1 MGPILKVKNLSKHF
15 DVSSPLITRLV
26 SREEKSILK
35 AVEGIGFEIKQG
47 ETVVLWESQDVE
59 NPPLQDWLSNS
70 MNPQMVRYFLE
81 NKTFQASNLEK
92 S

>member
-15 DVSSPLITRLV
+15 DVSPPLITRLV

-47 ETVVLWESQDVE
+47 ETVSLVGESGCG

-70 MNPQMVRYFLE
+70 MSPQTVRYFLE
-81 NKTFQASNLEK
+81 NKTFQASNPEK

>member
-15 DVSSPLITRLV
+15 DVSPPLITRLV

-47 ETVVLWESQDVE
+47 EKIGRAHV
-59 NPPLQDWLSNS
+59 
-70 MNPQMVRYFLE
+70 
-81 NKTFQASNLEK
+81 
-92 S
+92 